1 MSDTLVIELTDV
13 APVPLAAVQHTT
25 LRAELGRTIMS
36 GLDAVYALLRAR
48 GTAGLGHN
56 VVVYRSGTGW
66 GPDDTL
72 QIEVGVQTP
81 APIAPEGEVLALASP
96 GGRAATATHVG
107 AYQTMRVT
115 NQAIRRWMVDQG
127 LTPGVDWEVYGD
139 WSDDEANL
147 TTQIYFLVSEGGA

>member
-1 MSDTLVIELTDV
+1 MSGPLVIKLVDV
-13 APVPLAAVQHTT
+13 APVPLAAVKRTI
-25 LRAELGRTIMS
+25 LRSELGRNIRG
-36 GLDAVYALLRAR
+36 GLDAVYALLRSR
-48 GTAGLGHN
+48 ETPGLGHN

-66 GPDDTL
+66 RADDTL

-81 APIAPEGEVLALASP
+81 APVEPEGEVLALATP

-107 AYQTMRVT
+107 PYQNMGVT
-115 NQAIRRWMVDQG
+115 NQAIRRWVVDQG

-139 WSDDEANL
+139 WAEDESKL